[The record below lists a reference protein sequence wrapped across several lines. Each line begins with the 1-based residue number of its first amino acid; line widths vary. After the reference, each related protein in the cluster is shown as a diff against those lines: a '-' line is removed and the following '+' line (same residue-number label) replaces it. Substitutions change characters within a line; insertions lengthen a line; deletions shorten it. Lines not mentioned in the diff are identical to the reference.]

1 MKKLFFAA
9 ALLAT
14 LVACN
19 NSSKDSKVENVA
31 SQSDIKTAYI
41 DTTILMEECLEA
53 KDISAKYD
61 ALIEEKSK
69 SIEADIKQFQN
80 EVANFQQNAEKNG
93 PQWAQTKGAQL
104 QQREQQIAQKRN
116 TVLGELQE
124 KGAKEM
130 QDLVKRIKDYIKVY
144 GQEQGYQYIY
154 GTGDVATVL
163 YAAEGL
169 DLTQVVLDKINEEYK
184 NPKTDKVLKD
194 STVTK

>member
-1 MKKLFFAA
+1 MKKIFFAA